1 MSGGGRERSATDAA
15 LDAHRTA
22 LILATRSEGKV
33 RELAA
38 MCAARGRAAIDLR
51 VAGLLEEDPAEE
63 TLEVHDTFE
72 ANARAKAAWFAERL
86 PGQIVVADDSGLEV
100 VALGGRPGVRSKRWT
115 GSLATGAALYAENNA
130 ALLRALDGAADRR
143 ARFVCV
149 MVARC
154 GDQEWIGRGSCE
166 GRILETPVG
175 SEGFGYDPLFW
186 SDELGAAFGTVG
198 REAKG
203 RVSHRARAFA
213 ALLEAVEKTAPRTG

>member
-1 MSGGGRERSATDAA
+1 VSGGGIEWSSADVA
-15 LDAHRTA
+15 LDEHPPS

-51 VAGLLEEDPAEE
+51 AAGRPEEDPAENA
-63 TLEVHDTFE
+63 LEVHVTFE
-72 ANARAKAAWFAERL
+72 ANARAKAAWFAERF
-86 PGQIVVADDSGLEV
+86 PGRIVVADDSGLEV
-100 VALGGRPGVRSKRWT
+100 VALGGGPGVRSKRWT
-115 GSLATGAALYAENNA
+115 GSAATGAALYAENNA
-130 ALLRALDGAADRR
+130 ALLRALDGTADRR

-166 GRILETPVG
+166 GRILEAPVG

-186 SDELGAAFGTVG
+186 SEELGAAFGTVG

-213 ALLEAVEKTAPRTG
+213 ALLEALETTAPRTG